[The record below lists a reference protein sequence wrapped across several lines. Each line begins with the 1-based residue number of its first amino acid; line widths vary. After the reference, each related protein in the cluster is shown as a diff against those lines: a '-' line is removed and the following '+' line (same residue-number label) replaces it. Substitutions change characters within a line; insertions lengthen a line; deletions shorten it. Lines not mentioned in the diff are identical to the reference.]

1 MATRGH
7 DFDASPFFRPIQIRG
22 LRLNNRF
29 VMPGMQRGWCE
40 DGYPPPRLAEYYAER
55 ARGGVQLVLSES
67 TAVDHPSATRTWKY
81 GRLTGKTVDG
91 WARCAEAVHVA
102 GGHFFMQLFHEG
114 ALRAEAGDDPWSAHP
129 TLSPSGLM
137 SAAAPSGRAATAV
150 ELEEIRD
157 SFVRSARLAKQSG
170 ADGLEIHACHGYLL
184 DQFLWGEINIRD
196 DGYGGPKIENRVRF
210 PADIVGAI
218 RAEVGPAFVLSFR
231 FSQWKLTNYEAR
243 VVHNPAELET
253 MLRILREAGADM
265 FHASVRRFWIP
276 EWPNSD
282 LGLAGWTKRL
292 GGLPVVAVGS
302 VGLEV
307 DALETFSGKERPQGD
322 PRQAIERN
330 LTELLRRF
338 NNNEFD
344 LVAIGRSSIADPD
357 WVTKL
362 REHRIDLIKSFDI
375 ADLGDIAQE
384 AAAAGTRAS

>member
-1 MATRGH
+1 MATCGH

-55 ARGGVQLVLSES
+55 ARGGVQLILSES

-150 ELEEIRD
+150 DLEEIRD

-210 PADIVGAI
+210 PADIVSAI

-292 GGLPVVAVGS
+292 GGLPVVAVH
-302 VGLEV
+302 EV
-307 DALETFSGKERPQGD
+307 VPLGNEVPERATGVT
-322 PRQAIERN
+322 ERN
-330 LTELLRRF
+330 AAVHAPRALRAHLLRRKVF
-338 NNNEFD
+338 VD
-344 LVAIGRSSIADPD
+344 LLPVRDPD
-357 WVTKL
+357 RDRPPL
-362 REHRIDLIKSFDI
+362 RQLPVVLHEPGRLTHRRCLSPF
-375 ADLGDIAQE
+375 GQ
-384 AAAAGTRAS
+384 